1 MIQESYY
8 AETAYGASE
17 VPQQERSTERP
28 WIMRFA
34 KVRLP
39 WGNTHDI
46 TAVSLLEKFS
56 PKELRLHEEFNK
68 EREEQIATNTYAPS
82 PYELIDFHIRDDH
95 ERFRYA
101 LLPASSHF
109 WLYMKAFG
117 KYSFLLLF
125 IVSIPAYFA
134 VISIGDEPIWESTKT
149 LFTQL
154 FSWLLGL
161 PLLSWAIGS
170 IVIKHFPSLWIKPS
184 RGPIWELNRRTG
196 LVTVFDYK
204 NNGEYKKNGTIGEL
218 TAPFYEFDA
227 YIATSP
233 DSQGMPM
240 NVLYLAHRY
249 RNIMINFGALLC
261 PGPETQ
267 PACALWDFIQNY
279 MDVSRPLPDLPQYE
293 EYRHL
298 DPTTAEYD
306 RLTGRNPRFWIDM
319 DDSTF
324 KQVVREMHQRVA
336 SIDTFQRPNLMAG
349 YVTYVD

>member
-1 MIQESYY
+1 MTDQSWY
-8 AETAYGASE
+8 AQTAYGASE
-17 VPQQERSTERP
+17 VPQQERSSERS

-34 KVRLP
+34 KARLP
-39 WGNTHDI
+39 WGNADDLI
-46 TAVSLLEKFS
+46 PVNILEKFA
-56 PKELRLHEEFNK
+56 PEKLCLHEDFKK
-68 EREEQIATNTYAPS
+68 EREEKIATNTYVPS
-82 PYELIDFHIRDDH
+82 PYELIDFHIKDDH

-109 WLYMKAFG
+109 WMYMLG
-117 KYSFLLLF
+117 GGRFLFFVFLAIIFFIFLAEILDSKKTLL
-125 IVSIPAYFA
+125 S
-134 VISIGDEPIWESTKT
+134 VIHEYAAT
-149 LFTQL
+149 LFTFL
-154 FSWLLGL
+154 GVPLGCWLAGTL
-161 PLLSWAIGS
+161 
-170 IVIKHFPSLWIKPS
+170 VIKFFPSLWLKPS

-319 DDSTF
+319 DDATF
-324 KQVVREMHQRVA
+324 KQVVREMHRRVNN
-336 SIDTFQRPNLMAG
+336 IDTFQRPNLMAG

>member
-1 MIQESYY
+1 MTDQSWY
-8 AETAYGASE
+8 AKTAYGWNE
-17 VPQQERSTERP
+17 VPQQESSIERP

-34 KVRLP
+34 KIRLP
-39 WGNTHDI
+39 WGNTEEV
-46 TAVSLLEKFS
+46 TPVSFVEDYSPRDLRFQEKS
-56 PKELRLHEEFNK
+56 KR
-68 EREEQIATNTYAPS
+68 ERNEQIVTESNTQS
-82 PYELIDFHIRDDH
+82 PFELIDFHMTDDH

-109 WLYMKAFG
+109 WIYMSGVGRALF
-117 KYSFLLLF
+117 FLFF
-125 IVSIPAYFA
+125 IVSIPTYFLG
-134 VISIGDEPIWESTKT
+134 VLTGNEPIWESTKT
-149 LFTQL
+149 MFVVF
-154 FSWLLGL
+154 FSWILGL
-161 PLLSWAIGS
+161 PLLSWEIGS

-261 PGPETQ
+261 PGPEVQ

-306 RLTGRNPRFWIDM
+306 RRTGRNPRFWIDM
-319 DDSTF
+319 DDATF
-324 KQVVREMHQRVA
+324 KLVVREMHQRVA
-336 SIDTFQRPNLMAG
+336 NIDTFQRPNLMAA

>member
-1 MIQESYY
+1 MIDEQWY
-8 AETAYGASE
+8 AQTAYGSKE
-17 VPQQERSTERP
+17 VPQQENSTERP

-34 KVRLP
+34 KIRLP
-39 WGNTHDI
+39 WGNTDDI
-46 TAVSLLEKFS
+46 TTASLLEKFS
-56 PKELRLHEEFNK
+56 PKDLLLHEGFKK
-68 EREEQIATNTYAPS
+68 EREEQIATNTKAS
-82 PYELIDFHIRDDH
+82 SAYELIDFHIRDDH

-109 WLYMKAFG
+109 WMYMLG
-117 KYSFLLLF
+117 GGRFLFFLFF
-125 IVSIPAYFA
+125 IVSIPTYFLG
-134 VISIGDEPIWESTKT
+134 VSTGNEPLWESTKT
-149 LFTQL
+149 MFNVF
-154 FSWLLGL
+154 FSWILGV
-161 PLLSWAIGS
+161 PLLCWTIGS

-204 NNGEYKKNGTIGEL
+204 NNGEYKKNRTIGEL

-319 DDSTF
+319 DDATF

-336 SIDTFQRPNLMAG
+336 SIDTFRRPNLMAR

>member
-1 MIQESYY
+1 MTDQSWY
-8 AETAYGASE
+8 AKAAYGANE
-17 VPQQERSTERP
+17 VPQQEPSAGRP

-34 KVRLP
+34 KIRLP
-39 WGNTHDI
+39 WGNADELI
-46 TAVSLLEKFS
+46 PVNILEKFT
-56 PKELRLHEEFNK
+56 PKKLRLHDDLK
-68 EREEQIATNTYAPS
+68 KKREENFTTSAYAPAL
-82 PYELIDFHIRDDH
+82 YELIDFHIRDNH
-95 ERFRYA
+95 ECFRYT

-109 WLYMKAFG
+109 WLYMNLLG
-117 KYSFLLLF
+117 KWIFYICF
-125 IVSIPAYFA
+125 IFSIPGH
-134 VISIGDEPIWESTKT
+134 ISLTLLVDESWWEFTKNS
-149 LFTQL
+149 FIEYY
-154 FSWLLGL
+154 SWFLGV
-161 PLLSWAIGS
+161 PLLCWAIGS
-170 IVIKHFPSLWIKPS
+170 IVIKHFPSLWLKPS
-184 RGPIWELNRRTG
+184 RGPLWELNRRTG

-319 DDSTF
+319 DDAKF
-324 KQVVREMHQRVA
+324 KQVVREMHQRVNN
-336 SIDTFQRPNLMAG
+336 IDTFQRPNLMAR

>member
-1 MIQESYY
+1 MTHDSYY
-8 AETAYGASE
+8 TETAYGVSE
-17 VPQQERSTERP
+17 VPQQERSSERA

-34 KVRLP
+34 KIRLP
-39 WGNTHDI
+39 WGNADDVCPVSFVEDYSPRDI
-46 TAVSLLEKFS
+46 RFQEKTKRQRDEQTATDNYS
-56 PKELRLHEEFNK
+56 P
-68 EREEQIATNTYAPS
+68 T
-82 PYELIDFHIRDDH
+82 PYELIDFHMKDDH
-95 ERFRYA
+95 ERFRHA

-109 WLYMKAFG
+109 WIYMLGVGRA
-117 KYSFLLLF
+117 LF
-125 IVSIPAYFA
+125 IIFLTLSFFIITAEY
-134 VISIGDEPIWESTKT
+134 IDTKKT
-149 LFTQL
+149 LTNIIADYSATLIILVGAPL
-154 FSWLLGL
+154 FCWLSGTV
-161 PLLSWAIGS
+161 
-170 IVIKHFPSLWIKPS
+170 VIKFLPSLWIKAS

-233 DSQGMPM
+233 DSQGMPI

-306 RLTGRNPRFWIDM
+306 RLVGRNPRFWIDM
-319 DDSTF
+319 DDATF
-324 KQVVREMHQRVA
+324 KQVVKEMHQRVA
-336 SIDTFQRPNLMAG
+336 RIDTFRRPNLMTA

>member
-1 MIQESYY
+1 MTDQSWY
-8 AETAYGASE
+8 AQTAFGWNE
-17 VPQQERSTERP
+17 VPQQECSTERP

-39 WGNTHDI
+39 WGNTDEV
-46 TAVSLLEKFS
+46 TAANLLEKIS
-56 PKELRLHEEFNK
+56 PEEIRLHEKFKK
-68 EREEQIATNTYAPS
+68 EHEEKIATNTYDPS
-82 PYELIDFHIRDDH
+82 PHELIDFHIRDDH
-95 ERFRYA
+95 EQFRYA
-101 LLPASSHF
+101 SLPASSHF
-109 WLYMKAFG
+109 WLYIRAFG
-117 KYSFLLLF
+117 KWIFYISFIF
-125 IVSIPAYFA
+125 SIPSHFVMTSATTEPFWELTKR
-134 VISIGDEPIWESTKT
+134 SIFEYY
-149 LFTQL
+149 
-154 FSWLLGL
+154 SWFLGL
-161 PLLSWAIGS
+161 PLLSWTIGS
-170 IVIKHFPSLWIKPS
+170 IVIKHFPSLWIKAS

-261 PGPETQ
+261 PGPEVQ

-306 RLTGRNPRFWIDM
+306 RRTGRNPRFWIDM
-319 DDSTF
+319 DDATF

-336 SIDTFQRPNLMAG
+336 NIDTFQRPNLMAA

>member
-1 MIQESYY
+1 MTNESWY
-8 AETAYGASE
+8 AKTAYGARE

-34 KVRLP
+34 KARLP
-39 WGNTHDI
+39 WGNADDVCP
-46 TAVSLLEKFS
+46 VSFVEDYS
-56 PKELRLHEEFNK
+56 PNDLQTQEQLKR
-68 EREEQIATNTYAPS
+68 EREEQIAKAAYS
-82 PYELIDFHIRDDH
+82 PNPFEDIDFHIRDDH
-95 ERFRYA
+95 ERFRHA

-109 WLYMKAFG
+109 WIHLYSIG
-117 KYSFLLLF
+117 RFLFWFLLF
-125 IVSIPAYFA
+125 ILSATSLLILINIDEDRRETAYYLIKFSSIA
-134 VISIGDEPIWESTKT
+134 
-149 LFTQL
+149 
-154 FSWLLGL
+154 LGL
-161 PLLSWAIGS
+161 PLISWTIGKL
-170 IVIKHFPSLWIKPS
+170 VIHKSPNLWIKAS

-233 DSQGMPM
+233 DSQGMPL

-261 PGPETQ
+261 PGPEAQ

-319 DDSTF
+319 DDATF
-324 KQVVREMHQRVA
+324 KQVVREMHQRVD
-336 SIDTFQRPNLMAG
+336 SIDTFERPNLMAR

>member
-1 MIQESYY
+1 
-8 AETAYGASE
+8 
-17 VPQQERSTERP
+17 
-28 WIMRFA
+28 MRFA

-39 WGNTHDI
+39 WGNTDEVCPVSFMEDYSPTDI
-46 TAVSLLEKFS
+46 RHQAKVQ
-56 PKELRLHEEFNK
+56 RQ
-68 EREEQIATNTYAPS
+68 REEQIANTNYTPT
-82 PYELIDFHIRDDH
+82 PYESIDFHIRDDH
-95 ERFRYA
+95 ERFRHA

-109 WLYMKAFG
+109 WLFMRLLG
-117 KYSFLLLF
+117 KWIFYICFIFSIPGHISLISLVSESWWELTKNLF
-125 IVSIPAYFA
+125 IEYY
-134 VISIGDEPIWESTKT
+134 
-149 LFTQL
+149 
-154 FSWLLGL
+154 SWLLGI
-161 PLLSWAIGS
+161 PLLCWALGS

-249 RNIMINFGALLC
+249 RNIVINFGALLC
-261 PGPETQ
+261 PGPEVQ

-293 EYRHL
+293 EYRPL

-306 RLTGRNPRFWIDM
+306 RRTGRNPRFWIDM
-319 DDSTF
+319 DDATF
-324 KQVVREMHQRVA
+324 KQVVREMHQRVDN
-336 SIDTFQRPNLMAG
+336 IDTFQRPNLMAA
-349 YVTYVD
+349 YVMYVD

>member
-1 MIQESYY
+1 MAHESYY
-8 AETAYGASE
+8 TETAYGSSE
-17 VPQQERSTERP
+17 APQQAPSTERP

-34 KVRLP
+34 KIRLP
-39 WGNTHDI
+39 WGNPDEVCP
-46 TAVSLLEKFS
+46 ASFVEDCS
-56 PKELRLHEEFNK
+56 PKDIQFQ
-68 EREEQIATNTYAPS
+68 EQIKRQRTEQTGTNKYFPS
-82 PYELIDFHIRDDH
+82 QYELIDFHIRDDH

-109 WLYMKAFG
+109 WIYMLGVGRALFIIFLTLSFFIITAEVIDTKKTLATIIAD
-117 KYSFLLLF
+117 YSATLFLLLGA
-125 IVSIPAYFA
+125 PLAC
-134 VISIGDEPIWESTKT
+134 
-149 LFTQL
+149 
-154 FSWLLGL
+154 WLTGTV
-161 PLLSWAIGS
+161 
-170 IVIKHFPSLWIKPS
+170 VIKFIPSLWIKPS

-261 PGPETQ
+261 PGPEVQ

-306 RLTGRNPRFWIDM
+306 RRTGRNPRFWIDM
-319 DDSTF
+319 DDATF

-336 SIDTFQRPNLMAG
+336 NIDTFQRPNLMAA

>member
-1 MIQESYY
+1 MTDRSWY
-8 AETAYGASE
+8 AQTAYGWNE
-17 VPQQERSTERP
+17 VPQQGRSTERP

-39 WGNTHDI
+39 WGNTDDI
-46 TAVSLLEKFS
+46 TSVNHLEKFS
-56 PKELRLHEEFNK
+56 PKALRLHEGFKK
-68 EREEQIATNTYAPS
+68 EREEQIAQNTYAPS

-95 ERFRYA
+95 ECFRYA

-109 WLYMKAFG
+109 WIYMLG
-117 KYSFLLLF
+117 IGRVLFLIFFTLSIF
-125 IVSIPAYFA
+125 IITAEF
-134 VISIGDEPIWESTKT
+134 IDTKKT
-149 LFTQL
+149 LTDIINDYNATL
-154 FSWLLGL
+154 TVLLGL
-161 PLLSWAIGS
+161 PLFCWLTGKA
-170 IVIKHFPSLWIKPS
+170 VIKFLPSLWLKPS

-319 DDSTF
+319 DDATF

-336 SIDTFQRPNLMAG
+336 SIDTFQRPNLMAA

>member
-1 MIQESYY
+1 MTQESYY
-8 AETAYGASE
+8 AQTAYGATE
-17 VPQQERSTERP
+17 VPQQEQSTERP

-39 WGNTHDI
+39 WGNADEVTP
-46 TAVSLLEKFS
+46 VSFVEDYS
-56 PKELRLHEEFNK
+56 PRDLRNQEQLK
-68 EREEQIATNTYAPS
+68 IEREEQMAKGTYTSS
-82 PYELIDFHIRDDH
+82 PFEHIDFHMRDNH
-95 ERFRYA
+95 ESFRYA
-101 LLPASSHF
+101 LLPASSNF
-109 WLYMKAFG
+109 WIYMAGVGHILFLIFLTL
-117 KYSFLLLF
+117 SFF
-125 IVSIPAYFA
+125 ILTAEFI
-134 VISIGDEPIWESTKT
+134 DTKKT
-149 LFTQL
+149 LSDIIADYSVTL
-154 FSWLLGL
+154 VVLLGL
-161 PLLSWAIGS
+161 PLLCWMAGAV
-170 IVIKHFPSLWIKPS
+170 VIKFFQNLWIKPS

-218 TAPFYEFDA
+218 SAPFYEFDA

-233 DSQGMPM
+233 DSQGMPL

-261 PGPETQ
+261 PGPDVQ
-267 PACALWDFIQNY
+267 PPCALWDFIQNY

-306 RLTGRNPRFWIDM
+306 RLTGRNPRYWIDM
-319 DDSTF
+319 DDATF
-324 KQVVREMHQRVA
+324 KQIVSEMHQRVED
-336 SIDTFQRPNLMAG
+336 IDTFERPNLMAG

>member
-1 MIQESYY
+1 MTHDSYY
-8 AETAYGASE
+8 TDTAYGVSE
-17 VPQQERSTERP
+17 VPQQERTSERS

-34 KVRLP
+34 KIRLP
-39 WGNTHDI
+39 WGNTDEVCP
-46 TAVSLLEKFS
+46 ASFVEDYS
-56 PKELRLHEEFNK
+56 PNDRRNEEQLDK
-68 EREEQIATNTYAPS
+68 ERKDQIAKGTYALS

-101 LLPASSHF
+101 LLPASTHC
-109 WLYMKAFG
+109 WIYMSGIGRFTF
-117 KYSFLLLF
+117 FLLLV
-125 IVSIPAYFA
+125 VSIPAYLA
-134 VISIGDEPIWESTKT
+134 VISTGYEPIWTTTKT
-149 LFTQL
+149 LFIQL

-161 PLLSWAIGS
+161 PLLCWAIGS
-170 IVIKHFPSLWIKPS
+170 IVIKHFPNLWLKPS

-233 DSQGMPM
+233 DSKGMPM
-240 NVLYLAHRY
+240 NVLYIAHRY

-261 PGPETQ
+261 PGPEVQ
-267 PACALWDFIQNY
+267 SACALWDFIQNY

-306 RLTGRNPRFWIDM
+306 RRTGRNPRFWIDM
-319 DDSTF
+319 DDATF
-324 KQVVREMHQRVA
+324 KLVVREMHQRVA
-336 SIDTFQRPNLMAG
+336 NIDTFQRPNLMAA

>member
-1 MIQESYY
+1 MTQESYY
-8 AETAYGASE
+8 AKTAYGLTE
-17 VPQQERSTERP
+17 VPQQERSVERS

-34 KVRLP
+34 KARLP
-39 WGNTHDI
+39 WGGAKDLTP
-46 TAVSLLEKFS
+46 VSTLEKFS
-56 PKELRLHEEFNK
+56 PKKLRLHEEFKK
-68 EREEQIATNTYAPS
+68 EREEQIAAGIHISS
-82 PYELIDFHIRDDH
+82 PLEHIDFHIRDDH
-95 ERFRYA
+95 ECFRYA

-109 WLYMKAFG
+109 WIYMSGVGRVLF
-117 KYSFLLLF
+117 FLF
-125 IVSIPAYFA
+125 FFASIPTYFL
-134 VISIGDEPIWESTKT
+134 VISTRYKPIWELTKT
-149 LFTQL
+149 MFTEF
-154 FSWLLGL
+154 FSWVLGL

-170 IVIKHFPSLWIKPS
+170 FVIKHFPSLWIKPS

-218 TAPFYEFDA
+218 SAPFYEFDA

-233 DSQGMPM
+233 DSQGMPL

-261 PGPETQ
+261 PGPDVQ
-267 PACALWDFIQNY
+267 PPCALWDFIQNY

-306 RLTGRNPRFWIDM
+306 RLTGRNPRYWIDM
-319 DDSTF
+319 DDATF
-324 KQVVREMHQRVA
+324 KQIVNDMHQRVED
-336 SIDTFQRPNLMAG
+336 IDTFERPNLMAG

>member
-1 MIQESYY
+1 MNDESWY
-8 AETAYGASE
+8 AQTAYGTNE
-17 VPQQERSTERP
+17 VPQQEPSTGRP
-28 WIMRFA
+28 WIIRFA

-39 WGNTHDI
+39 WGNADKLI
-46 TAVSLLEKFS
+46 PVNILEKFT
-56 PKELRLHEEFNK
+56 PEKLRLHEGFKK
-68 EREEQIATNTYAPS
+68 EREEKIATT
-82 PYELIDFHIRDDH
+82 PYTASQDEFIDFHIRDNH
-95 ERFRYA
+95 ERFRFA

-109 WLYMKAFG
+109 WMYMSGGGRFLFFL
-117 KYSFLLLF
+117 FLL
-125 IVSIPAYFA
+125 VSIPTYFLG
-134 VISIGDEPIWESTKT
+134 ISTGDESIWESTQIMFKV
-149 LFTQL
+149 F
-154 FSWLLGL
+154 FSWILGV
-161 PLLSWAIGS
+161 PLLCWAIGS
-170 IVIKHFPSLWIKPS
+170 IVIKHFPSLWLKPS

-319 DDSTF
+319 DDTTF
-324 KQVVREMHQRVA
+324 KQVVREMHRRVNN
-336 SIDTFQRPNLMAG
+336 IDTFQRPNLMAG

>member
-1 MIQESYY
+1 MSNTSYY
-8 AETAYGASE
+8 AKTAYGATE
-17 VPQQERSTERP
+17 VPQQERSAERP

-39 WGNTHDI
+39 WGNADEVTP
-46 TAVSLLEKFS
+46 VSFVEDYS
-56 PKELRLHEEFNK
+56 PRDLRNQEQLK
-68 EREEQIATNTYAPS
+68 REREEQIAKGVYAPS
-82 PYELIDFHIRDDH
+82 PFEDVDFHMRDNH

-101 LLPASSHF
+101 LFPASSHF
-109 WLYMKAFG
+109 WIYMLGVGRVLFLIFFTLSFFILAAELIDTQKKLINIIAD
-117 KYSFLLLF
+117 YSVTL
-125 IVSIPAYFA
+125 IV
-134 VISIGDEPIWESTKT
+134 
-149 LFTQL
+149 
-154 FSWLLGL
+154 LLGL
-161 PLLSWAIGS
+161 PLMCWMAGAV
-170 IVIKHFPSLWIKPS
+170 VIKFFHKLWIKPS
-184 RGPIWELNRRTG
+184 RGPIWEINRRTG

-233 DSQGMPM
+233 DSQGMPL

-261 PGPETQ
+261 PGPDFQ
-267 PACALWDFIQNY
+267 PPCALWDFIQNY
-279 MDVSRPLPDLPQYE
+279 MNVSRPLPDLPQYE

-306 RLTGRNPRFWIDM
+306 RLTGRNPRYWIDM
-319 DDSTF
+319 DDATF
-324 KQVVREMHQRVA
+324 KQIVSEMHQRVED
-336 SIDTFQRPNLMAG
+336 IDTFERPNLMAG

>member
-1 MIQESYY
+1 MSNTSYY
-8 AETAYGASE
+8 AKTAYGATE
-17 VPQQERSTERP
+17 VPQQERSAERS
-28 WIMRFA
+28 WIMRLA

-39 WGNTHDI
+39 WGSPDEI
-46 TAVSLLEKFS
+46 APASFLEKFS
-56 PKELRLHEEFNK
+56 PKKLRLHEKSKK
-68 EREEQIATNTYAPS
+68 EREEQIAAGTYTS
-82 PYELIDFHIRDDH
+82 SSFEHVDFHVRDDH
-95 ERFRYA
+95 ECFRYA
-101 LLPASSHF
+101 LFSGASHF
-109 WLYMKAFG
+109 WIYLYSIGKFLFWFSLFILLSISTLILINAEESWQETALNIT
-117 KYSFLLLF
+117 KYS
-125 IVSIPAYFA
+125 SI
-134 VISIGDEPIWESTKT
+134 T
-149 LFTQL
+149 LGIP
-154 FSWLLGL
+154 LG
-161 PLLSWAIGS
+161 SWAIGKL
-170 IVIKHFPSLWIKPS
+170 VIDKFPNLWIKPS

-233 DSQGMPM
+233 DSQGMPL

-261 PGPETQ
+261 PGPDFQ
-267 PACALWDFIQNY
+267 PPCALWDFIQNY

-306 RLTGRNPRFWIDM
+306 RLTGRNPRYWIDM
-319 DDSTF
+319 DDATF
-324 KQVVREMHQRVA
+324 KQIVSEMHQRVEE
-336 SIDTFQRPNLMAG
+336 IDTFERPNLMAG

>member
-1 MIQESYY
+1 MGIHKNH
-8 AETAYGASE
+8 
-17 VPQQERSTERP
+17 VC
-28 WIMRFA
+28 RF
-34 KVRLP
+34 
-39 WGNTHDI
+39 
-46 TAVSLLEKFS
+46 
-56 PKELRLHEEFNK
+56 
-68 EREEQIATNTYAPS
+68 
-82 PYELIDFHIRDDH
+82 
-95 ERFRYA
+95 
-101 LLPASSHF
+101 
-109 WLYMKAFG
+109 
-117 KYSFLLLF
+117 
-125 IVSIPAYFA
+125 
-134 VISIGDEPIWESTKT
+134 
-149 LFTQL
+149 
-154 FSWLLGL
+154 FSWILGI

-170 IVIKHFPSLWIKPS
+170 IVIKHFPSLWLNPS

-261 PGPETQ
+261 PGPEVQ

-298 DPTTAEYD
+298 DPTTADYD
-306 RLTGRNPRFWIDM
+306 RRIGRNPRFWIDM
-319 DDSTF
+319 DDATF

-336 SIDTFQRPNLMAG
+336 NIDTFQRPNLMAA

>member
-1 MIQESYY
+1 MTDQSWY
-8 AETAYGASE
+8 AQTAYGWNE
-17 VPQQERSTERP
+17 VPQQECSTDRP

-34 KVRLP
+34 KARLP
-39 WGNTHDI
+39 WGNTDDI
-46 TAVSLLEKFS
+46 TAANLLEKFP
-56 PKELRLHEEFNK
+56 PKELRLHEGFK
-68 EREEQIATNTYAPS
+68 KKREEQIAANASDPAP
-82 PYELIDFHIRDDH
+82 YGHIDFHIRDDH
-95 ERFRYA
+95 EHFRYA
-101 LLPASSHF
+101 LLPASSHL
-109 WLYMKAFG
+109 WMYMLGGGRFLFFLFFLIHFFILLAEFIDTNKTML
-117 KYSFLLLF
+117 KVIDDYS
-125 IVSIPAYFA
+125 S
-134 VISIGDEPIWESTKT
+134 T
-149 LFTQL
+149 LFT
-154 FSWLLGL
+154 FLGI
-161 PLLSWAIGS
+161 PLACWIAGTL
-170 IVIKHFPSLWIKPS
+170 VIKFIPSLWLKPS

-249 RNIMINFGALLC
+249 RNIMINFGALQC
-261 PGPETQ
+261 PGPEVQ

-306 RLTGRNPRFWIDM
+306 RRTGRDPRFWIDM
-319 DDSTF
+319 DDATF

-336 SIDTFQRPNLMAG
+336 NIDTFQRPNLMAA

>member
-1 MIQESYY
+1 MSNELWY

-17 VPQQERSTERP
+17 VPRQEPSTERS

-39 WGNTHDI
+39 WGNTNE
-46 TAVSLLEKFS
+46 TTPVSFLEKSS
-56 PKELRLHEEFNK
+56 PKDLRFWERFNK
-68 EREEQIATNTYAPS
+68 ERDEQTAKGTYS
-82 PYELIDFHIRDDH
+82 PRPFELIDFHIRHDH
-95 ERFRYA
+95 EHFRYA

-109 WLYMKAFG
+109 WMYMSG
-117 KYSFLLLF
+117 GGRFLFFLFF

-134 VISIGDEPIWESTKT
+134 VVSTGYEPLWESTKT
-149 LFTQL
+149 LFIQL

-170 IVIKHFPSLWIKPS
+170 IVIKHFPNLWIKPS

-204 NNGEYKKNGTIGEL
+204 NNGEYKKNGSIGEL

-233 DSQGMPM
+233 DSQGMPL

-306 RLTGRNPRFWIDM
+306 RLAGRNPRFWIDM
-319 DDSTF
+319 DDATF
-324 KQVVREMHQRVA
+324 KQAVKVMHQRVA
-336 SIDTFQRPNLMAG
+336 SIDTFERPNLMAR

>member
-1 MIQESYY
+1 MINESWY
-8 AETAYGASE
+8 AKTAYGLKE
-17 VPQQERSTERP
+17 VPQQEPSPERP

-39 WGNTHDI
+39 WGNTKEVT
-46 TAVSLLEKFS
+46 TANLLEKFS
-56 PKELRLHEEFNK
+56 PKEIRLNEVFKK

-82 PYELIDFHIRDDH
+82 PYELIDFHIRDNH
-95 ERFRYA
+95 EQFRYA
-101 LLPASSHF
+101 SLPASSHF
-109 WLYMKAFG
+109 WLYMRLFG
-117 KYSFLLLF
+117 KWFFYLLF
-125 IVSIPAYFA
+125 IFSIPGH
-134 VISIGDEPIWESTKT
+134 ISLISLVNEPWWEFTKN
-149 LFTQL
+149 LFIEYY
-154 FSWLLGL
+154 SWLLGV
-161 PLLSWAIGS
+161 PLLCWAIGS
-170 IVIKHFPSLWIKPS
+170 IVIKHFPSLWIKAS

-306 RLTGRNPRFWIDM
+306 RLVGRNPRFWIDM
-319 DDSTF
+319 DDATF
-324 KQVVREMHQRVA
+324 KQVVKEMHQRVA
-336 SIDTFQRPNLMAG
+336 NIDTFRRPNLMAA

>member
-1 MIQESYY
+1 MIDKSWY
-8 AETAYGASE
+8 AQTAYGTNE
-17 VPQQERSTERP
+17 MPQQERSTERS

-34 KVRLP
+34 KGRLP
-39 WGNTHDI
+39 WGNTDNVCPI
-46 TAVSLLEKFS
+46 GFVEDYSPNDLRYQEKLQQDRD
-56 PKELRLHEEFNK
+56 KQL
-68 EREEQIATNTYAPS
+68 AAGTYS
-82 PYELIDFHIRDDH
+82 STPYKSINFHMTDDH

-109 WLYMKAFG
+109 WIYMSGVGRVLF
-117 KYSFLLLF
+117 FLFFL
-125 IVSIPAYFA
+125 VSIPTYFLG
-134 VISIGDEPIWESTKT
+134 ISTGDESIWESTQIMFKV
-149 LFTQL
+149 F
-154 FSWLLGL
+154 FSWILGL

-170 IVIKHFPSLWIKPS
+170 IVIKHFPNLWLKPS

-298 DPTTAEYD
+298 DPTTAEHD

-319 DDSTF
+319 DDATF
-324 KQVVREMHQRVA
+324 KQVVREMHQRVNN
-336 SIDTFQRPNLMAG
+336 IDTFQRPNLMAR

>member
-1 MIQESYY
+1 MTDQSWY
-8 AETAYGASE
+8 APTAYGWNE
-17 VPQQERSTERP
+17 VPQQERSPERP
-28 WIMRFA
+28 WIMRLA
-34 KVRLP
+34 KARLP
-39 WGNTHDI
+39 WGNTDDI
-46 TAVSLLEKFS
+46 TSVSILEKFT
-56 PKELRLHEEFNK
+56 PKKLRRHEDLKK
-68 EREEQIATNTYAPS
+68 EREEEIATKSSSPS
-82 PYELIDFHIRDDH
+82 SYELIDFHIRDDH

-109 WLYMKAFG
+109 WMYMSG
-117 KYSFLLLF
+117 GGRFLFFMFL
-125 IVSIPAYFA
+125 VAGIPTYFFE
-134 VISIGDEPIWESTKT
+134 ISIEHKSIWEATKSI
-149 LFTQL
+149 FIEF
-154 FSWLLGL
+154 FSWFLGL

-170 IVIKHFPSLWIKPS
+170 IVIKHFPSLWLKPS

-306 RLTGRNPRFWIDM
+306 RLVGRNPRFWIDM
-319 DDSTF
+319 DDATF
-324 KQVVREMHQRVA
+324 KQVVKEMHQRVA
-336 SIDTFQRPNLMAG
+336 NIDTFRRPNLMAA

>member
-1 MIQESYY
+1 MQF
-8 AETAYGASE
+8 
-17 VPQQERSTERP
+17 Q
-28 WIMRFA
+28 
-34 KVRLP
+34 
-39 WGNTHDI
+39 
-46 TAVSLLEKFS
+46 
-56 PKELRLHEEFNK
+56 
-68 EREEQIATNTYAPS
+68 EQIKRQRTEQTGTNKYFPS
-82 PYELIDFHIRDDH
+82 QYELIDFHIRDDH

-109 WLYMKAFG
+109 WIYMLGVGRALFIIFLTLSFFIITAEVIDTKKTLATIIAD
-117 KYSFLLLF
+117 YSATLFLLLGA
-125 IVSIPAYFA
+125 PLAC
-134 VISIGDEPIWESTKT
+134 
-149 LFTQL
+149 
-154 FSWLLGL
+154 WLTGTV
-161 PLLSWAIGS
+161 
-170 IVIKHFPSLWIKPS
+170 VIKFIPSLWIKPS

-261 PGPETQ
+261 PGPEVQ

-306 RLTGRNPRFWIDM
+306 RRTGRNPRFWIDM
-319 DDSTF
+319 DDATF

-336 SIDTFQRPNLMAG
+336 NIDTFQRPNLMAA